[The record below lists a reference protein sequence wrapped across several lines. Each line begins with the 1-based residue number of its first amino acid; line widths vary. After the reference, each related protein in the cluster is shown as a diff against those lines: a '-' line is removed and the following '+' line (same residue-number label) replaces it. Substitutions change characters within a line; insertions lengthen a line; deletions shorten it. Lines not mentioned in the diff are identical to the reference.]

1 MCGQFLLDSSCFA
14 DFEEFFLKKFFW
26 EFISPQTPKCYS
38 GFLVSSMVCKPSRR
52 FGDEEHEDGKED
64 WDNEKNGNGDLITMA
79 TVDGGSI
86 IVDDGAD

>member
-1 MCGQFLLDSSCFA
+1 
-14 DFEEFFLKKFFW
+14 
-26 EFISPQTPKCYS
+26 
-38 GFLVSSMVCKPSRR
+38 MVCKPSRR